1 MPLHQKT
8 ETSWKDNCVTP
19 LPYVSPADV
28 AFRQGLFEIM
38 HMSQADIAKHADG
51 RFCKKKLN
59 DVHYLRELLRSST
72 YEVIFAMDTIVL
84 LRWTNMSLGL
94 FAYLALYCT
103 ERLETRYR
111 FQLFYDHLIKQFRS
125 KDKKERVKLTLQE
138 AVWLNHGWLKI
149 NTVLQPQPL
158 RNGHGHRELLQSVR
172 RKFCSYLGKK
182 AKDMKK

>member
-1 MPLHQKT
+1 M
-8 ETSWKDNCVTP
+8 P

-59 DVHYLRELLRSST
+59 DVHYLHELLTAST

-84 LRWTNMSLGL
+84 PKWNNMSLGS
-94 FAYLALYCT
+94 FAYFALYCT
-103 ERLETRYR
+103 ERLETRYS
-111 FQLFYDHLIKQFRS
+111 FQLFYDHLIRQLRS
-125 KDKKERVKLTLQE
+125 KDEKERVRLTLQE
-138 AVWLNHGWLKI
+138 AVWLDHGWLKI
-149 NTVLQPQPL
+149 NTVPQLQLQPL

-172 RKFCSYLGKK
+172 RKFCCYLGGK